1 MKVIPTLL
9 TTTKEECAREISLF
23 QKYFGRIQLDIAD
36 GKLVPNVT
44 TQIEEIES
52 LISEKKVN
60 ISEKVRYD
68 FHLMVDNYALELK
81 KISKLNQQG
90 VIVNTVLIN
99 SLHHPNIEGL
109 TSQYEFAIGLDIFP
123 QVQIEDLV
131 LEYNISKVPT
141 IQVMTVNPGF
151 QGSPFLPNMLMKI
164 DQLRKNDYR
173 GEIMIDGGVNPNT
186 ILTISQANSKPD
198 FLCVGSYL
206 TKAGE
211 NLEKRIE
218 ELKNLK

>member
-9 TTTKEECAREISLF
+9 TTTKEECAREINLF
-23 QKYFGRIQLDIAD
+23 QKYFDRIQLDIAD

-81 KISKLNQQG
+81 KITKLNQQG

-99 SLHHPNIEGL
+99 SLHRPDIEGL
-109 TSQYEFAIGLDIFP
+109 TSQYGFSIGLDVFP
-123 QVQIEDLV
+123 QVQIDDLARK
-131 LEYNISKVPT
+131 YNLIEIPT
-141 IQVMTVNPGF
+141 LQIMTVNPGF
-151 QGSPFLPNMLMKI
+151 QGSSFMPDMLMKI
-164 DQLRKNDYR
+164 QQLRKKDYR
-173 GEIMIDGGVNPNT
+173 GEIMVDGGVNEST
-186 ILTISQANSKPD
+186 MSIIESANNRPD

-206 TKAGE
+206 TKSGE
-211 NLEKRIE
+211 ELENRIE
-218 ELKNLK
+218 KLKNL